1 VTNEDTS
8 KIDAKLTTGIRLE
21 RAVVGVNV
29 LAVVLLAVVSYL
41 ISDTRGAIERLAGRL
56 DAIAGRVEQA
66 MRSVAIVEAAH
77 VDERLRSLEQTAI
90 SNQRRIEA
98 LEREN
103 ERARPAGR

>member
-1 VTNEDTS
+1 
-8 KIDAKLTTGIRLE
+8 
-21 RAVVGVNV
+21 
-29 LAVVLLAVVSYL
+29 
-41 ISDTRGAIERLAGRL
+41 
-56 DAIAGRVEQA
+56 